1 MFHFNT
7 TNTATTTP
15 SPPVPFP
22 LPHTLAKWCYWL
34 VSTPVL
40 ITPCH
45 INAIR
50 ETWPIL
56 SSEHI
61 FLFHFDALQT
71 RDVSH
76 LIVYYTLYM
85 IPHIA
90 YILYT
95 HFVNLIKI
103 GEISVVRCYSLFV
116 RSVIC
121 SLFHQFVEKML
132 AFSMMIWLHHYV
144 SPLFFV
150 LFCFSFIHY
159 RLFCFGFS
167 VGCCWK
173 VNPLENVRRGSRTN
187 EQTDKPQRKEK
198 EEKKMTEKKVKHFTW
213 VRFSSDICP
222 RICSST
228 RAHIIGSNSMCVYV
242 NWVTLHCHWHGT
254 YWFLTIHM

>member
-1 MFHFNT
+1 MPYQCDSWNV
-7 TNTATTTP
+7 TN
-15 SPPVPFP
+15 
-22 LPHTLAKWCYWL
+22 
-34 VSTPVL
+34 
-40 ITPCH
+40 
-45 INAIR
+45 
-50 ETWPIL
+50 
-56 SSEHI
+56 EHI
-61 FLFHFDALQT
+61 FLFHQLQT

-85 IPHIA
+85 IPQIA

-103 GEISVVRCYSLFV
+103 GEILVVRCYSLFV

-132 AFSMMIWLHHYV
+132 DAFQWWSGFIIMFHLY
-144 SPLFFV
+144 FFV
-150 LFCFSFIHY
+150 LFCFSFVHY
-159 RLFCFGFS
+159 RLFLFRFFS

-173 VNPLENVRRGSRTN
+173 VNPLENVQRGSRTN

-228 RAHIIGSNSMCVYV
+228 RAHIIGSNSMCVCQLSY
-242 NWVTLHCHWHGT
+242 VTLS
-254 YWFLTIHM
+254 LTWNVLVYDDSYVAIKCLSWR